1 MHGIS
6 CSAWHGAVVFESAR
20 SGIRPARSSPS
31 PVVIY
36 TRAVRSVIS
45 SDNHWPSLV
54 SCCSRN
60 CLEHFACLC
69 PVITIYCNLSPAA
82 EDILVPTVISGHH
95 HLTLLCYRG
104 LRNSYCGLVS
114 DTANRSATSWQQVV
128 VMDLGNDTTQ
138 QTQRTFARAN
148 LLRTCCGETGEM
160 DFGFYYTE
168 RAGVAELSG
177 SMSGFRG

>member
-114 DTANRSATSWQQVV
+114 DTANRSATSWQQTSRCS
-128 VMDLGNDTTQ
+128 GIWETTRHN
-138 QTQRTFARAN
+138 TYN
-148 LLRTCCGETGEM
+148 GLLTAPTCYGLA
-160 DFGFYYTE
+160 
-168 RAGVAELSG
+168 AGKLV
-177 SMSGFRG
+177 